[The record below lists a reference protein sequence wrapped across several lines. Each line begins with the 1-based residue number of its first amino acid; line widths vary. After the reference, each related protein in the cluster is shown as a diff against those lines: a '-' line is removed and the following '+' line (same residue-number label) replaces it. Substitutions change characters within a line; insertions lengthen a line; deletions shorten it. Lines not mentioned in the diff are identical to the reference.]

1 MGRTDPRA
9 AGALPDPVLSDRFG
23 AALAFALECH
33 REQAR
38 KGTKIPYMSHL
49 LQVCGLVLEAGG
61 DEDQAIAALLHDSIE
76 DAPGGEAESV
86 RSRIRARFGER
97 VLELVE
103 ACTDTDVKPKPPWQ
117 KRKEDYLAHLP
128 NVHPDA
134 LLVSAADKL
143 HNATSI
149 LHDLQR
155 LHDLHEDPDKLWS
168 RFAGEKDGTLWYYRE
183 LVNAYRTAGW
193 DRFVGRLDDV
203 VTALEGA
210 ARRPT
215 PPR

>member
-1 MGRTDPRA
+1 MGRPESTAP
-9 AGALPDPVLSDRFG
+9 AGLPDPVLTDRFG
-23 AALAFALECH
+23 AALAFALERH

-76 DAPGGEAESV
+76 DAPEGEAGSV

-128 NVHPDA
+128 DVHPDA

-149 LHDLQR
+149 LHDLQH
-155 LHDLHEDPDKLWS
+155 LHDQHEDPDRLWS
-168 RFAGEKDGTLWYYRE
+168 RFNASRDQTLWYYRE

-193 DRFVGRLDDV
+193 DPFVGRLDDV
-203 VTALEGA
+203 VTAIEGA
-210 ARRPT
+210 ARAPT
-215 PPR
+215 SPR